1 MLLSR
6 QRAMAALGRWRMLNA
21 GFTTPRQI
29 EELLD
34 VPLLTS
40 VNRMDQR
47 DLTVHGKA
55 MPIPLLP
62 TIQPLSR
69 YSESLRA
76 LRSGI
81 AMTDVDNPPK
91 VVQLSSTLP
100 GEGKSTVAMS
110 LAVSAAASGLKVLF
124 IDADLRH
131 PSASNFFGLDKE
143 QGLVDLLLG
152 REIAHDV
159 VHYNNEAKLWV
170 LSAGSK
176 TQTPTYLLAS
186 DRMKSIVAGM
196 RSSFD
201 FVVIDSPAV
210 RAVVDS
216 VVLAQLADKVV
227 YIVRWDSTPRELI
240 QHTMQEIPGHK
251 KVAGVVFNQ
260 VIDKEAKKHRGST

>member
-1 MLLSR
+1 
-6 QRAMAALGRWRMLNA
+6 
-21 GFTTPRQI
+21 
-29 EELLD
+29 
-34 VPLLTS
+34 
-40 VNRMDQR
+40 MDQR
-47 DLTVHGKA
+47 DLTVDGKVI
-55 MPIPLLP
+55 PITLYPA
-62 TIQPLSR
+62 IKPLSR

-81 AMTDVDNPPK
+81 AMTDVENPPK

-110 LAVSAAASGLKVLF
+110 LAVSTAASGLKVLF

-131 PSASNFFGLDKE
+131 LSASKFFGMDKE
-143 QGLVDLLLG
+143 QGLTDLVLG
-152 REIAHDV
+152 RAIAKDV

-186 DRMKSIVAGM
+186 DRMGSIVAGM

-201 FVVIDSPAV
+201 LVVIDSPAV

-216 VVLAQLADKVV
+216 IILVQLADKVV

-240 QHTMQEIPGHK
+240 QRTMQEIPGHK
-251 KVAGVVFNQ
+251 KIAGVVFNQ
-260 VIDKEAKKHRGST
+260 VIDKEAKKEGSSM

>member
-1 MLLSR
+1 MLASLQRVMARSRPTQIPSTNIRTRAANTVYPRRPAPDGTGQRTAMLLSR

-81 AMTDVDNPPK
+81 AM
-91 VVQLSSTLP
+91 
-100 GEGKSTVAMS
+100 
-110 LAVSAAASGLKVLF
+110 
-124 IDADLRH
+124 
-131 PSASNFFGLDKE
+131 
-143 QGLVDLLLG
+143 
-152 REIAHDV
+152 
-159 VHYNNEAKLWV
+159 
-170 LSAGSK
+170 
-176 TQTPTYLLAS
+176 
-186 DRMKSIVAGM
+186 
-196 RSSFD
+196 
-201 FVVIDSPAV
+201 
-210 RAVVDS
+210 
-216 VVLAQLADKVV
+216 
-227 YIVRWDSTPRELI
+227 
-240 QHTMQEIPGHK
+240 
-251 KVAGVVFNQ
+251 
-260 VIDKEAKKHRGST
+260 